1 MQLELFEQAK
11 SLYVSAQKSLETEK
25 LEKCEEELRNLR
37 IALIKC
43 TSFLPEEGQGPNV
56 KEHVLTRD
64 SLELGV
70 FHSIAKRDIDAFER
84 YMVQLKPYYQD
95 FTSNANDS
103 PYTEQMIGL
112 HLLFLLAK
120 NRVGEFHAELEKLP
134 ADKIESSHYLQHP
147 IQLEQ
152 SLMEGN
158 YSKVFLARSNIPAAQ
173 YKFFMDELASTIRSE
188 IADCM
193 EASFIKSKPL
203 STQEVARLLHFPAAN
218 ADFQKFVSSRSD
230 WSISGN
236 SVSLK
241 QSSDNKM
248 TDDNNDNEK
257 SGASGDY
264 EPIDSKE
271 TTNSMIDYAKE
282 MEVII

>member
-11 SLYVSAQKSLETEK
+11 NFYLSAQKALEAEK
-25 LEKCEEELRNLR
+25 LEQCEKDLRNLR
-37 IALIKC
+37 VALVKC
-43 TSFLPEEGQGPNV
+43 TAFLPEEGQGPNV

-70 FHSIAKRDIDAFER
+70 FHAIASRDIDAFER

-95 FTSNANDS
+95 FTSSNANES
-103 PYTEQMIGL
+103 PYVEQMIGL

-120 NRVGEFHAELEKLP
+120 NRVGDFHAELEKLP

-158 YSKVFLARSNIPAAQ
+158 YSKVFLARSNIPAQQ
-173 YKFFMDELASTIRSE
+173 YKFFMDELVSTIRSE

-193 EASFIKSKPL
+193 EASFIKRSQL
-203 STQEVARLLHFPAAN
+203 SSQEVARLLHFPAVN
-218 ADFQKFVSSRSD
+218 SEFQSFVGGRSN
-230 WSISGN
+230 WSINGGN
-236 SVSLK
+236 ISLTSTDN
-241 QSSDNKM
+241 QMSDVQESN
-248 TDDNNDNEK
+248 
-257 SGASGDY
+257 GAGDY

-271 TTNSMIDYAKE
+271 TTHSMIDYAKE

>member
-70 FHSIAKRDIDAFER
+70 FHSIAARDINAFER

-95 FTSNANDS
+95 FKNSRVNES
-103 PYTEQMIGL
+103 PYAEQMIGL
-112 HLLFLLAK
+112 YLLFLLAK

-134 ADKIESSHYLQHP
+134 SDRVEKSHYLQHP
-147 IQLEQ
+147 VQLEQ
-152 SLMEGN
+152 CLMEGN
-158 YSKVFLARSNIPAAQ
+158 YSKVFLARSNIPAPQ
-173 YKFFMDELASTIRSE
+173 YQFFMDALVTTIRSE

-193 EASFIKSKPL
+193 EQGFTSKSCLPVE
-203 STQEVARLLHFPAAN
+203 EVARLLHFS
-218 ADFQKFVSSRSD
+218 QV
-230 WSISGN
+230 N
-236 SVSLK
+236 S
-241 QSSDNKM
+241 
-248 TDDNNDNEK
+248 
-257 SGASGDY
+257 
-264 EPIDSKE
+264 
-271 TTNSMIDYAKE
+271 
-282 MEVII
+282 